1 MTLTYDAFPED
12 DTVEI
17 DISGEITE
25 ADIDEIS
32 PWIERFM
39 KERDTVHVVEV
50 VQDVEGAEPSA
61 LWKGLKF
68 DAQHLSNF
76 DRVAVVSDK
85 DWVDP
90 LAKATELVTNLEVRT
105 FPMRDLT
112 AAREWARHG
121 GL

>member
-25 ADIDEIS
+25 ADIDEVE
-32 PWIERFM
+32 PWLRGFM
-39 KERDTVHVVEV
+39 QDRETVHVVEV
-50 VQDVEGAEPSA
+50 VQDVEGAEPAA

-68 DAQHLSNF
+68 DGQHLSNF

-90 LAKATELVTNLEVRT
+90 LAKAAELVTNLEVRT
-105 FPMRDLT
+105 FPMRDLP